1 VDLGH
6 LAESLIY
13 YDRVLFNLSNQPQFA
28 RVLSWFIDQ
37 GRWDTFLALVSEGTL
52 GFYEYSFMSAP
63 VRDPLQDRFTL
74 LNIQDQ
80 EQAVPNS
87 FEKRF
92 LYHRDVEAVVPKGRQ
107 REKLYR
113 AFRDHVIE
121 VKASDFSQP
130 LKEAE
135 KDFADPERTALVVQA
150 FVDEI
155 FRIRQLGRPPKVECT
170 IVANSD
176 GSHTATVNVDFRILA
191 DLAGPQLN
199 WAVATPIHGSVAA
212 CRFLQSASMI
222 GCDFFLAQP
231 MGRLVGDKLYESARA
246 VNKPGEII
254 ETLKYQVEFP
264 DVRALVNDGR
274 LDINALL
281 ELRAKAMRF
290 RRWLQDESARD
301 RDALIA
307 YHWEVAKE
315 AGLSSVGRRA
325 LNMFGFIGAPV
336 AGAVLGEAVGG
347 PPGAMVGAAAGGA
360 ISWLVDLGSKVGGE
374 WRPVVFG
381 NWYRERI
388 TELDLGRR
396 K

>member
-1 VDLGH
+1 
-6 LAESLIY
+6 
-13 YDRVLFNLSNQPQFA
+13 
-28 RVLSWFIDQ
+28 
-37 GRWDTFLALVSEGTL
+37 
-52 GFYEYSFMSAP
+52 
-63 VRDPLQDRFTL
+63 

-80 EQAVPNS
+80 DQAVPNS

-121 VKASDFSQP
+121 VKADTFSQP
-130 LKEAE
+130 IKEAE
-135 KDFADPERTALVVQA
+135 KDFADPERSALVVQA

-155 FRIRQLGRPPKVECT
+155 FRIRQLGRPPKVECSV
-170 IVANSD
+170 VANPD
-176 GSHTATVNVDFRILA
+176 GSHTATVNMDFRILTE
-191 DLAGPQLN
+191 LAGPHLN
-199 WAVATPIHGSVAA
+199 WAIATPIHGNLAA

-254 ETLKYQVEFP
+254 ENLKNQVEFP
-264 DVRALVNDGR
+264 DVRSLVNEGR

-281 ELRAKAMRF
+281 ELRTRAKRF
-290 RRWLQDESARD
+290 RRWLQDEADRD

-307 YHWEVAKE
+307 YHHEVSKE
-315 AGLSSVGRRA
+315 AGLGGAGRRA
-325 LNMFGFIGAPV
+325 LNMFGFVGAPV
-336 AGAVLGEAVGG
+336 AGAVLGEVVGG
-347 PPGAMVGAAAGGA
+347 PPGAMIGAATGGA
-360 ISWLVDLGSKVGGE
+360 MSWLADIGSKVGGE

-388 TELDLGRR
+388 ADLDLARR